1 MESGSWFP
9 SIKSDLDEIKDFT
22 FPIMSD
28 SHMSHMQINSMQF
41 FKNCYLFCQHFIE
54 ENLVNLCE
62 ILKEIY
68 LKCFVRNIR
77 LNNFWCP
84 ILQSFV
90 TKKKKKD
97 SFPVLLFPHYFNI
110 QGLSQVCNVYNKRSH
125 PHRFSSGGKKPN
137 WQLNSKLL
145 YLIHGVT
152 LQYFPCLQRQ
162 ASLNISYCNAL

>member
-90 TKKKKKD
+90 TKKKKK
-97 SFPVLLFPHYFNI
+97 I
-110 QGLSQVCNVYNKRSH
+110 LSQFCCFHTILTSRV
-125 PHRFSSGGKKPN
+125 
-137 WQLNSKLL
+137 
-145 YLIHGVT
+145 
-152 LQYFPCLQRQ
+152 FPRCAMYITKGHTPTAFQVVEKNQIGNLT
-162 ASLNISYCNAL
+162 ASFYI